1 VKVNSKKIK
10 QIEINDRLGEI
21 AFLAHIAKAIDVDRR
36 ELLQILTLIKTLAL
50 EGMKCECLVIKK

>member
-10 QIEINDRLGEI
+10 QIEVNDRLGEI
-21 AFLAHIAKAIDVDRR
+21 AFLAHRAKAIDVNRR

-50 EGMKCECLVIKK
+50 EGVK